1 MTLNATQIEQF
12 KAEGFLVV
20 RGGLE
25 DRDLDPVIREYE
37 AYIDQRARELKAE
50 GKIAHLHE
58 EEPFE
63 RRLACICRQ
72 HNALYRELD
81 IMFLRGR
88 ASFDFL
94 RNENLLDLVE
104 GIVGPEI
111 TCNPI
116 QHIRPKLPAGL
127 TPEGGDP
134 HVAPWHQDAGVTW
147 ADADPYFILTVWI
160 PLTEATVENGC
171 LQIIPRTHGKG
182 LLKHHTKPGMGT
194 VIMDEEM
201 PASAVLTLP
210 MSKGD
215 LLLMHKEIPH
225 RSTANTSDNIRW
237 SMDLRYQQT
246 GTPTGRPFHP
256 EFVARS
262 RTNPESVLTDHAEW
276 ARRWAEALERGKGM
290 RGHRWN

>member
-1 MTLNATQIEQF
+1 MTLSVLQIEQF
-12 KAEGFLVV
+12 KADGYLVV
-20 RGGLE
+20 KGGLE
-25 DRDLDPVIREYE
+25 DSDLDPVIREYE
-37 AYIDQRARELKAE
+37 AHIDRRARELKAE
-50 GKIAHLHE
+50 GKISQLHE
-58 EEPFE
+58 KEYFE
-63 RRLACICRQ
+63 RRLACICRE

-81 IMFLRGR
+81 IMHLRGK
-88 ASFDFL
+88 ASFEFL
-94 RNENLLDLVE
+94 RNDNLLDIVE

-111 TCNPI
+111 TCSPI
-116 QHIRPKLPAGL
+116 QHIRPKLPVGL

-171 LQIIPRTHGKG
+171 LQIIPRTHGQG
-182 LLKHHTKPGMGT
+182 LMKHHTKAGVGT

-210 MSKGD
+210 MQKGD

-225 RSTANTSDNIRW
+225 CSTANTSDSIRW
-237 SMDLRYQQT
+237 SMDLRYQET

-262 RTNPESVLTDHAEW
+262 RANPQSTLTDHAEW
-276 ARRWAEALERGKGM
+276 SRRWAEALERGKGM

>member
-1 MTLNATQIEQF
+1 MSLNAAQIEQF
-12 KAEGFLVV
+12 KAEGYLVV

-25 DRDLDPVIREYE
+25 GGDLDPVIAEYE
-37 AYIDQRARELKAE
+37 AHIDKRARELKAE
-50 GKIAHLHE
+50 GKISQLHE
-58 EEPFE
+58 NEPFE
-63 RRLACICRQ
+63 RRLACICRE

-81 IMFLRGR
+81 IMHLRGK
-88 ASFDFL
+88 ASFEFL
-94 RNENLLDLVE
+94 RNENLLDIVE

-111 TCNPI
+111 TCSPI

-160 PLTEATVENGC
+160 PLCEATVENGC

-182 LLKHHTKPGMGT
+182 LMRHHTKPGVGT

-201 PASAVLTLP
+201 PQSAVLTLP
-210 MSKGD
+210 MKKGD

-225 RSTANTSDNIRW
+225 RSTANTSGSIRW
-237 SMDLRYQQT
+237 SMDLRYQET

-262 RTNPESVLTDHAEW
+262 RANPRSALTDHAEW
-276 ARRWAEALERGKGM
+276 SRRWALALERGRGM